1 MNKNLIINLIFIFF
15 TLALLTI
22 IYKIWGDISNL
33 QSEFINLKKIN
44 EDLILKINTLEA
56 ENTSLQ
62 NVINNKNKKIISLIE
77 MKDNLLFTC
86 TILIFPLTAMGVFLY
101 FGVPL

>member
-1 MNKNLIINLIFIFF
+1 MNKTIIINTIFLLFILIL
-15 TLALLTI
+15 LAI

-44 EDLILKINTLEA
+44 EDLFLKINSLEA

-62 NVINNKNKKIISLIE
+62 NFINNKNKKMISLIE
-77 MKDNLLFTC
+77 SRDSYQASCHLLLLS
-86 TILIFPLTAMGVFLY
+86 IVGMGIITY
-101 FGVPL
+101 FGPSF